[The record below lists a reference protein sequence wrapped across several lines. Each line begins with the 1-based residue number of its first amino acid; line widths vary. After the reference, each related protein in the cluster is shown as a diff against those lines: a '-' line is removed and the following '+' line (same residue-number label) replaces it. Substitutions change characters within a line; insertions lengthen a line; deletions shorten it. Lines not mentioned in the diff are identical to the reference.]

1 MWLRTSS
8 LSGFAE
14 MEAPCM
20 VTNMLEYSKALEL
33 GFSIARHT
41 GELDEGF
48 LHSTYLPPGT
58 WSIYPIAY

>member
-1 MWLRTSS
+1 
-8 LSGFAE
+8 
-14 MEAPCM
+14 M